1 MIIYKT
7 VNLINKHYY
16 IGKDQQNNPTY
27 LGSGLIL
34 NKAIKKYGKE
44 NFIKEILEECDN
56 PDILAEREKYWIAHY
71 DAVNDPNSY
80 NIHHGGRGGNTGAYH
95 KVGNPMYGK
104 KHSPETIEKQKKNR
118 RKWCQTPEG
127 QAHLQRARDRMLGEN
142 NWNYGKPMTTET
154 KEKLRSARYQS
165 RGKGYGNL
173 ATYRLTSPVGEVY
186 DIESKEL
193 LSAWCIKTGHSL
205 WTIERRLLND
215 INPKSGSLIGW
226 KAEVIQRKLK
236 LPPLDI

>member
-1 MIIYKT
+1 
-7 VNLINKHYY
+7 
-16 IGKDQQNNPTY
+16 
-27 LGSGLIL
+27 
-34 NKAIKKYGKE
+34 
-44 NFIKEILEECDN
+44 
-56 PDILAEREKYWIAHY
+56 
-71 DAVNDPNSY
+71 
-80 NIHHGGRGGNTGAYH
+80 
-95 KVGNPMYGK
+95 
-104 KHSPETIEKQKKNR
+104 
-118 RKWCQTPEG
+118 
-127 QAHLQRARDRMLGEN
+127 MLGEN